1 MEQVVVGDECFPIG
15 AEETIV
21 HNEEV
26 VTSTETAPEPTQ
38 QAYNIP
44 TMQVVTL
51 RSLQPSQQ
59 PSLTNTLRNVRLIA
73 IQPKIPFNG
82 TSHGK
87 SNLAAAAATNATA
100 TANAAATANT
110 TAVTPTVTAAVAQ
123 PARTEKKVGVSSFYG
138 KTKQAVKPSP
148 SFYKEQQRER
158 EMKEFSHLNE
168 EVMKGLR
175 IFLDLTTSL
184 HHSTTWPF
192 TEEVDPIKD
201 GAPDYLEVIEKP
213 MWLNL
218 IKENFKEN
226 RYKSISEFVSDMR
239 LMFENCYRYNGPNH
253 PVTKKALRFEQ
264 SLEQKLVLLPSDLR
278 AQCTMVTFISF
289 TQ

>member
-21 HNEEV
+21 HIEEV
-26 VTSTETAPEPTQ
+26 ETSTEMAAELTRPTPQ
-38 QAYNIP
+38 TYNIP

-51 RSLQPSQQ
+51 RSVQPTQQ
-59 PSLTNTLRNVRLIA
+59 QSLTNTLRNVRLIA

-82 TSHGK
+82 TSNGK
-87 SNLAAAAATNATA
+87 SSSSAVTVTA
-100 TANAAATANT
+100 TAIAAAEPVRNE
-110 TAVTPTVTAAVAQ
+110 
-123 PARTEKKVGVSSFYG
+123 RKVGVSSFYS
-138 KTKQAVKPSP
+138 KTKPAVKPSP

-158 EMKEFSHLNE
+158 ELKEFSHLSE

-192 TEEVDPIKD
+192 TERVDPIKD
-201 GAPDYLEVIEKP
+201 GAPDYLEVIQKP
-213 MWLNL
+213 MWLSL
-218 IKENFKEN
+218 IKENFKES
-226 RYKSISEFVSDMR
+226 RYGSISGFVSDMR

-264 SLEQKLVLLPSDLR
+264 NLEQKLALLPSDLR
-278 AQCTMVTFISF
+278 AQCTLVIFISF
-289 TQ
+289 IQNSKYF

>member
-1 MEQVVVGDECFPIG
+1 MEQVVVSDECFPIG

-26 VTSTETAPEPTQ
+26 VTSTETESGSAQ
-38 QAYNIP
+38 QTYNIP

-51 RSLQPSQQ
+51 RSVQPVQQ
-59 PSLTNTLRNVRLIA
+59 QSLTNTLRNVRLIA

-82 TSHGK
+82 TSNGK
-87 SNLAAAAATNATA
+87 SCPPA
-100 TANAAATANT
+100 
-110 TAVTPTVTAAVAQ
+110 AQ
-123 PARTEKKVGVSSFYG
+123 PIRTERKVGVNSFYG
-138 KTKQAVKPSP
+138 KAKQAVKPSP

-158 EMKEFSHLNE
+158 ELKEFSHLSE

-192 TEEVDPIKD
+192 TEQVDPIKD

-218 IKENFKEN
+218 IKKKFKEN
-226 RYKSISEFVSDMR
+226 QYQLISDFVSDMR

-264 SLEQKLVLLPSDLR
+264 NLEQKLALLPSDLR
-278 AQCTMVTFISF
+278 SQCTMVTFTPFI
-289 TQ
+289 